1 MQCFWSFHSVNIM
14 YYYYQL
20 LFLFLVS
27 GYAIDDVARFLH
39 DQGLDHLSPNFLAE
53 EIEVCQIPSMPDP
66 FLLELGVRTMGA
78 RLRIRS
84 AANQWLQVL
93 LLFLHLR
100 FYNI

>member
-1 MQCFWSFHSVNIM
+1 M

-53 EIEVCQIPSMPDP
+53 EIEVRQIPSMPDP

-84 AANQWLQVL
+84 AANQCIAMATG
-93 LLFLHLR
+93 FTS
-100 FYNI
+100 FSAP

>member
-1 MQCFWSFHSVNIM
+1 M

-53 EIEVCQIPSMPDP
+53 EIEVRQIPSMPDP
-66 FLLELGVRTMGA
+66 FLLELGVRLRTMGA

-93 LLFLHLR
+93 VLF
-100 FYNI
+100 F